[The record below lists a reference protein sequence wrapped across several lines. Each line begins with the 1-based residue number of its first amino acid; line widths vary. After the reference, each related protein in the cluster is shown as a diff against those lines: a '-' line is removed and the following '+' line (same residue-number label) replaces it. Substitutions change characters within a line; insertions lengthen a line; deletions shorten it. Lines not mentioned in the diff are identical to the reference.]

1 MSHHRRSLGV
11 LALLAAYAWVGCVAQ
26 NSIFEPT
33 ILSPNGSSVW
43 TVGSVQ
49 TVRWD
54 NHGTGFATGKTGLVA
69 LAYFDPTATTGNW
82 GNDYRGQPLAEG
94 FSIADQVVNIV
105 VPDVPTGN
113 FYYILMLDAANGG
126 SPLFTIINP
135 ASPKESTANITF
147 PTSLS
152 ISSAPPATPIPQST
166 QTSSSGAATSATA
179 PSGSPTASSTPTPTS
194 STSGGCRHIMERG
207 RVWIFLPLLGF
218 AAAAVV

>member
-1 MSHHRRSLGV
+1 MYHHLRYLGT

-26 NSIFEPT
+26 GSIFEPT

-54 NHGTGFATGKTGLVA
+54 NHGTGFAASKTGSVA
-69 LAYFDPTATTGNW
+69 LAYFNPNDTTDNW
-82 GNDYRGQPLAEG
+82 GYDYRGQPLAKG
-94 FSIADQVVNIV
+94 FPISDQNVNVV

-135 ASPKESTANITF
+135 ASPKESTENITF
-147 PTSLS
+147 PATLS
-152 ISSAPPATPIPQST
+152 VSSAPPATPIPLST

-179 PSGSPTASSTPTPTS
+179 PDSSTTSTTTEPTS
-194 STSGGCRHIMERG
+194 NTSGGCRHTAERG
-207 RVWIFLPLLGF
+207 WASLIPPLFGF
-218 AAAAVV
+218 VVAAVV